1 MTYRVKIKIKVG
13 SAITNTL
20 VEVDASNS
28 TIAKALAEKL
38 YGAGNV
44 LSVVRL

>member
-1 MTYRVKIKIKVG
+1 MRYRIKIKIKVG

-20 VEVDASNS
+20 VEVDAANS
-28 TIAKALAEKL
+28 TLAKALAEQM